1 MEDLDN
7 FLIEAIDTDTS
18 KEYVVPLNE
27 SGAFING
34 QYFEDFVK
42 KANVNVTVL
51 EHFYDTDS
59 EFVDLK
65 ACTDWLI
72 EFKCDDQI
80 MSKEV
85 KTNETASFSFL
96 QEDIIGEDGVDD
108 ILATGVGMI
117 ALSIIA
123 VDPGHELSDIKIA
136 VS

>member
-1 MEDLDN
+1 
-7 FLIEAIDTDTS
+7 
-18 KEYVVPLNE
+18 
-27 SGAFING
+27 
-34 QYFEDFVK
+34 
-42 KANVNVTVL
+42 
-51 EHFYDTDS
+51 
-59 EFVDLK
+59 
-65 ACTDWLI
+65 
-72 EFKCDDQI
+72 

-117 ALSIIA
+117 ELSIIA

>member
-51 EHFYDTDS
+51 EHYYNTS
-59 EFVDLK
+59 EEVDLE
-65 ACTDWLI
+65 ACNDWLI

-80 MSKEV
+80 ISKEV

-117 ALSIIA
+117 ELSIIA
-123 VDPGHELSDIKIA
+123 QDPRHPLTTIKIE

>member
-7 FLIEAIDTDTS
+7 FLIEAIETDTS

-27 SGAFING
+27 SGAFVNG
-34 QYFEDFVK
+34 HYFEDFIK
-42 KANVNVTVL
+42 QANINVTVL
-51 EHFYDTDS
+51 EHFYNTSD
-59 EFVDLK
+59 EVDLE

-72 EFKCDDQI
+72 ELKCDDDI

-117 ALSIIA
+117 ELSIIA
-123 VDPGHELSDIKIA
+123 VDPGHELTTLNIE